1 MCGTL
6 KIEADSSKKL
16 AWTNTVNYFQSSIS
30 DVGNSF
36 MTYLHVGFSEADFA
50 VGLFISF

>member
-1 MCGTL
+1 MFVGKVWVTREEQNNVRDF
-6 KIEADSSKKL
+6 KNRSKDSSKKL

-36 MTYLHVGFSEADFA
+36 MT
-50 VGLFISF
+50 